1 MSPDAVSD
9 ISMPSVSEYKAA
21 LQEMDRV
28 NAITDNQR
36 EMLRAQYHAP
46 DHAMTARELA
56 QAVGYRSWRGANVQY
71 GLLGKRMRETM
82 SYRGVGQES
91 YILSS
96 FRQSEEVGD
105 EWLFVMHSELAQA
118 LEELGWV

>member
-1 MSPDAVSD
+1 MSPDEVLN

-28 NAITDNQR
+28 NMITDNQR
-36 EMLRAQYHAP
+36 EMLRTQYHAP

-71 GLLGKRMRETM
+71 GVLGKRMRETM
-82 SYRGVGQES
+82 NYRGEGQES
-91 YILSS
+91 YILSWLA
-96 FRQSEEVGD
+96 QPQEVGD